1 MKTGKRRFGVTGMSA
16 GKKTTNQPP
25 KTIQKATL
33 SSSKSEDVVEHDSDE
48 GNSFTWNKINI
59 KNFRAQGW
67 TKNDQ
72 IVWQKIQG
80 KYYA

>member
-48 GNSFTWNKINI
+48 GNSLPWSNFKI
-59 KNFRAQGW
+59 KF
-67 TKNDQ
+67 
-72 IVWQKIQG
+72 
-80 KYYA
+80 

>member
-48 GNSFTWNKINI
+48 GNSL
-59 KNFRAQGW
+59 A
-67 TKNDQ
+67 
-72 IVWQKIQG
+72 
-80 KYYA
+80 